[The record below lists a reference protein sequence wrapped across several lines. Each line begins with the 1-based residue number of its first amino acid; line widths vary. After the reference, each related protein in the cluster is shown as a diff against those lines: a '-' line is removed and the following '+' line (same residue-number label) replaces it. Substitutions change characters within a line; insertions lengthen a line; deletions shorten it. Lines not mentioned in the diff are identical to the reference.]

1 MMICSSWCDSWSIE
15 SLRVVGFV
23 VKLDAS
29 NGFFGCEWAGKPYGN
44 PLIENMMNFQNDLM
58 LNTSTLPAQS
68 FVSEDAGNIPSARAR
83 VLGGGSSLIAGFF
96 TYSSPEY
103 VASMGWD
110 GKLVNE
116 SYTWV
121 TPIIAEIPELQI
133 FQSTAKAGL
142 LEAGV
147 VHDNGGT
154 FQHLI
159 STKVGG
165 SIFDHTGRRHTAADL
180 LQYSNPDRA
189 TVLLWANT
197 QRVLFDLSNVLS
209 ILCRIRHAGPH
220 LWHYLSVK
228 LPQQTPHIFPCN
240 AWNHIVYFI
249 QVSWATVFCVII
261 ATVLLLFL
269 RRCTRD

>member
-1 MMICSSWCDSWSIE
+1 
-15 SLRVVGFV
+15 
-23 VKLDAS
+23 
-29 NGFFGCEWAGKPYGN
+29 
-44 PLIENMMNFQNDLM
+44 
-58 LNTSTLPAQS
+58 
-68 FVSEDAGNIPSARAR
+68 
-83 VLGGGSSLIAGFF
+83 
-96 TYSSPEY
+96 
-103 VASMGWD
+103 MGWD

-147 VHDNGGT
+147 VPDNGGT

-165 SIFDHTGRRHTAADL
+165 SIFDHTGRRHNAADL
-180 LQYSNPDRA
+180 LQYSNPDRT

-209 ILCRIRHAGPH
+209 ILYGEKPRAVGVVFMDLNGVEHKALLNGETSGGSEVILSAGALGSPQLLLLSGIRLPDQ
-220 LWHYLSVK
+220 LSAFNIPVV
-228 LPQQTPHIFPCN
+228 LNQTGVGKNMADNPSNVVWVMTNKPVEFSL
-240 AWNHIVYFI
+240 I
-249 QVSWATVFCVII
+249 QVVGITDMSTYEVSSGKMQELVLQRIYDAVFSAPADYVRAAAQGGI
-261 ATVLLLFL
+261 LLQKVQGPYSFGKL
-269 RRCTRD
+269 R

>member
-1 MMICSSWCDSWSIE
+1 MT
-15 SLRVVGFV
+15 
-23 VKLDAS
+23 
-29 NGFFGCEWAGKPYGN
+29 
-44 PLIENMMNFQNDLM
+44 NFQNDLM
-58 LNTSTLPAQS
+58 LNTSTSPAQS
-68 FVSEDAGNIPSARAR
+68 FVSENAGNIPSARAR
-83 VLGGGSSLIAGFF
+83 VLGGRSSLDAGFF

-147 VHDNGGT
+147 VPDNGGT

-165 SIFDHTGRRHTAADL
+165 SIFDHTGCRHNAADL

-220 LWHYLSVK
+220 L
-228 LPQQTPHIFPCN
+228 
-240 AWNHIVYFI
+240 
-249 QVSWATVFCVII
+249 
-261 ATVLLLFL
+261 
-269 RRCTRD
+269 